1 MATIIINDSTSGSV
15 NVADGDIVIIDPS
28 AFGTY
33 SLFAPAGATYDVQIN
48 QDLPNSVTIFTAE
61 NTTVRA
67 QFAPGVS
74 AYNLDWGG
82 VSGFG
87 GTETVTTGDGFR
99 ITDGGG
105 YSMGDQDDTLILGAN
120 NYVDNAI
127 WMGDGQ
133 DTLTIGENS
142 TVFGQINTELGD
154 GDVINIGSGSYVENI
169 NLGGVVDLTIGSDV
183 TVNGYIYAGFNEDL
197 GDSIT
202 IGDNTTVNYYI
213 DMQTG
218 DDTLTIGDGATLF
231 GRIYGDEGND
241 LITMGDDVTLN
252 EWVWLY
258 TGNDTLIIGDNA
270 TVDDGYYGELY
281 ADDGDDLIMIGDN
294 ADFGEYAWV
303 DMGAGNDTLSL
314 GAYDFSQYG
323 QFWGESGTDTLNL
336 TEGFGFSKGDIESIL
351 AANGWR
357 DDDGDGVYEVPGGN
371 FRIGDSFFYSWER
384 VAVIVP
390 PDGVVD
396 GTVGD
401 DSIGPDFA
409 DLQGDQVDGA
419 DGLND
424 VIVGGGG
431 NDTIRGGL
439 GNDVISG
446 DGATPIGAVEQPLVN
461 LQNTDNLQDAG
472 ATEAN
477 STRAVEL
484 VQLADGRLIMITS
497 ENGGGTDGIAT
508 YEIDGDPDSPTFGQI
523 INPVGSGSTAP
534 TGGGTSDLTG
544 KISQLQFSG
553 AGNGFDNIQSME
565 AVTLPTGETYVF
577 TADVDRATIGIA
589 RIGANGS
596 LTEGPSLT
604 DTLRLDQVQSLSV
617 VNVGGQP
624 ILLAYA
630 GGSSDNLLS
639 YAIDPATGG
648 LTLLDRE
655 VDGNGTAENFLAGG
669 NGESP
674 SFVEGFTN
682 SAGQSFVLAA
692 GNDGGQNGISLWT
705 INSAGQLTFQNARGD
720 DQNGGSETDP
730 QGNTLG
736 RDLISPAGS
745 QTGLDDSNAAA
756 WAEIGGQTY
765 VFVGGNDDDVS
776 IFRVDPDAANDGTF
790 DLTLVGQVDDVMSDI
805 SALQFNPSGTS
816 GTLVIGGEQSELRY
830 AAVVVNPTTGVVTLD
845 LAGGRIVDDA
855 NDPGAEL
862 LDSEDLAYVNGVLVS
877 ASDNDNGVAI
887 LTAKPTFVT
896 SSGTIEGV
904 PGNDSLDGGEGN
916 DTLDGG
922 AGNDTLDGGTGND
935 SLLGGSGDD
944 TFLLAPGFGTD
955 TVIGGE
961 TGEVDGDTLDATGLT
976 EGVTVTMSGPEA
988 GTLTG
993 PSGTVTFSE
1002 IENIARGAGND
1013 TVTGSAGND
1022 TIDGGA
1028 GNDSL
1033 DGGAGADLLDGG
1045 DGNDTLTGGD
1055 GNDTLTGG
1063 AGTDSLIGG
1072 IGNDT
1077 LDGGDDNDV
1086 LAGGE
1091 GTDSLIG
1098 GAGND
1103 SLDGGEGND
1112 TLDGGAGNDTL
1123 DGGTGNDSLL
1133 GGSGDDTFLL
1143 APGFGT
1149 DTVIGGETG
1158 EVDGDTLDATGLTE
1172 GVTVTMSGP
1181 EAGTLTG
1188 PSGTVTFSEIENI
1201 ALGAGNDT
1209 VTGSAGNDTIDGG
1222 AGNDSLDGGAGA
1234 DLLDGGDGND
1244 TLTGGDGNDTL
1255 TGGAGTD
1262 SLIGGIGNDTLDGGE
1277 GADILRGGAGTDSL
1291 DGGDG
1296 DDVIFMGGNDSATGG
1311 SGDDVFALDATDPA
1325 TDINITLDGGS
1336 DGTNG
1341 AAGGPENG
1349 DAGDILDLSSATA
1362 PLTVDFNPTPGT
1374 GTVNGLDADAA
1385 TDITFS
1391 GIEQVVTGAGNDTVL
1406 GDDAVDAINV
1416 DTGDGDDQIATGA
1429 GDDTITAGAGD
1440 DVVDAGT
1447 GNDSVDGGAGD
1458 DVLDGGDGADTLNGG
1473 ADNDVLD
1480 GGAGDDLL
1488 DGGDGSDTL
1497 IGGDGDDS
1505 LAGGSGADTLEGG
1518 IGNDTL
1524 NGGEGIDRL
1533 TGGAG
1538 ADVFVAS
1545 GDADIITDFDTTTG
1559 IGDDVRENNDFV
1571 NLKPYYNNETLAA
1584 WNAANP
1590 TEQYDNP
1597 LDLLRA
1603 DQADGVLDLA
1613 GGLVISN
1620 GGVAVA
1626 ANELNSEN
1634 TGVVCFT
1641 RGTHIATTQGEI
1653 LIENLKVGDL
1663 VLTMDHGYQPIR
1675 WIGSTRVA
1683 ATGNLA
1689 PILFR
1694 KGVLNNVRD
1703 LMVSPQH
1710 RMFLNGWQAEVLVGE
1725 HEVLAAAKHLVN
1737 DSTVRRVEGGEVE
1750 YFHILFDT
1758 HEIIFAEGCP
1768 SESFHPGVVG
1778 WGALAEE
1785 SRQEIVTLFPQLEHG
1800 NFNAFGDSA
1809 RVTLKPHEARMLFAQ
1824 QGGVE

>member
-508 YEIDGDPDSPTFGQI
+508 YEIDGNPDSPTFGQI

-1002 IENIARGAGND
+1002 IENIA
-1013 TVTGSAGND
+1013 
-1022 TIDGGA
+1022 
-1028 GNDSL
+1028 
-1033 DGGAGADLLDGG
+1033 
-1045 DGNDTLTGGD
+1045 
-1055 GNDTLTGG
+1055 
-1063 AGTDSLIGG
+1063 
-1072 IGNDT
+1072 
-1077 LDGGDDNDV
+1077 
-1086 LAGGE
+1086 
-1091 GTDSLIG
+1091 
-1098 GAGND
+1098 
-1103 SLDGGEGND
+1103 
-1112 TLDGGAGNDTL
+1112 
-1123 DGGTGNDSLL
+1123 
-1133 GGSGDDTFLL
+1133 
-1143 APGFGT
+1143 
-1149 DTVIGGETG
+1149 
-1158 EVDGDTLDATGLTE
+1158 
-1172 GVTVTMSGP
+1172 
-1181 EAGTLTG
+1181 
-1188 PSGTVTFSEIENI
+1188 
-1201 ALGAGNDT
+1201 LGAGNDT
-1209 VTGSAGNDTIDGG
+1209 VTGSAGNDAIDGG

>member
-508 YEIDGDPDSPTFGQI
+508 YEIDGNPDSPTFGQI

-589 RIGANGS
+589 QIGANGS

-805 SALQFNPSGTS
+805 SALQFIPSGTS

-1002 IENIARGAGND
+1002 IENIA
-1013 TVTGSAGND
+1013 
-1022 TIDGGA
+1022 
-1028 GNDSL
+1028 
-1033 DGGAGADLLDGG
+1033 
-1045 DGNDTLTGGD
+1045 
-1055 GNDTLTGG
+1055 
-1063 AGTDSLIGG
+1063 
-1072 IGNDT
+1072 
-1077 LDGGDDNDV
+1077 
-1086 LAGGE
+1086 
-1091 GTDSLIG
+1091 
-1098 GAGND
+1098 
-1103 SLDGGEGND
+1103 
-1112 TLDGGAGNDTL
+1112 
-1123 DGGTGNDSLL
+1123 
-1133 GGSGDDTFLL
+1133 
-1143 APGFGT
+1143 
-1149 DTVIGGETG
+1149 
-1158 EVDGDTLDATGLTE
+1158 
-1172 GVTVTMSGP
+1172 
-1181 EAGTLTG
+1181 
-1188 PSGTVTFSEIENI
+1188 
-1201 ALGAGNDT
+1201 LGAGNDT
-1209 VTGSAGNDTIDGG
+1209 VTGSAGNDAIDGG
-1222 AGNDSLDGGAGA
+1222 AGNDSLYGGAGA

>member
-197 GDSIT
+197 CDSIT

-508 YEIDGDPDSPTFGQI
+508 YEIDGNPDSPTFGQI

-904 PGNDSLDGGEGN
+904 P
-916 DTLDGG
+916 
-922 AGNDTLDGGTGND
+922 
-935 SLLGGSGDD
+935 
-944 TFLLAPGFGTD
+944 
-955 TVIGGE
+955 
-961 TGEVDGDTLDATGLT
+961 
-976 EGVTVTMSGPEA
+976 
-988 GTLTG
+988 
-993 PSGTVTFSE
+993 
-1002 IENIARGAGND
+1002 
-1013 TVTGSAGND
+1013 
-1022 TIDGGA
+1022 
-1028 GNDSL
+1028 
-1033 DGGAGADLLDGG
+1033 
-1045 DGNDTLTGGD
+1045 
-1055 GNDTLTGG
+1055 
-1063 AGTDSLIGG
+1063 
-1072 IGNDT
+1072 
-1077 LDGGDDNDV
+1077 
-1086 LAGGE
+1086 
-1091 GTDSLIG
+1091 
-1098 GAGND
+1098 GND

>member
-133 DTLTIGENS
+133 DTLIIGENS

-231 GRIYGDEGND
+231 GRIYGDEGDD

-281 ADDGDDLIMIGDN
+281 ADAGDDLIMIGDN
-294 ADFGEYAWV
+294 ANFGEYAWV
-303 DMGAGNDTLSL
+303 EMGSGNDTLSL

-446 DGATPIGAVEQPLVN
+446 DGATPIGAVEQPLVT
-461 LQNTDNLQDAG
+461 LRNTDNLQDAG

-508 YEIDGDPDSPTFGQI
+508 YEIDGNPDSPTFGQI

-805 SALQFNPSGTS
+805 SALQFIPSGTS

-830 AAVVVNPTTGVVTLD
+830 AAVVVNPTTGVVTLN

-904 PGNDSLDGGEGN
+904 P
-916 DTLDGG
+916 
-922 AGNDTLDGGTGND
+922 
-935 SLLGGSGDD
+935 
-944 TFLLAPGFGTD
+944 
-955 TVIGGE
+955 
-961 TGEVDGDTLDATGLT
+961 
-976 EGVTVTMSGPEA
+976 
-988 GTLTG
+988 
-993 PSGTVTFSE
+993 
-1002 IENIARGAGND
+1002 
-1013 TVTGSAGND
+1013 
-1022 TIDGGA
+1022 
-1028 GNDSL
+1028 
-1033 DGGAGADLLDGG
+1033 
-1045 DGNDTLTGGD
+1045 
-1055 GNDTLTGG
+1055 
-1063 AGTDSLIGG
+1063 
-1072 IGNDT
+1072 
-1077 LDGGDDNDV
+1077 
-1086 LAGGE
+1086 
-1091 GTDSLIG
+1091 
-1098 GAGND
+1098 GND

>member
-231 GRIYGDEGND
+231 GRIYGDEGDD

-281 ADDGDDLIMIGDN
+281 ADAGDDLIMIGDN

-401 DSIGPDFA
+401 DSIGPGFTDQ
-409 DLQGDQVDGA
+409 QGDQVDGA

-446 DGATPIGAVEQPLVN
+446 DGATPIGAVEQPLVT

-508 YEIDGDPDSPTFGQI
+508 YEIDGNPDSPTFGQI

-534 TGGGTSDLTG
+534 AGGGTSDLTG

-589 RIGANGS
+589 QIGANGS

-630 GGSSDNLLS
+630 GGASDNLLS

-805 SALQFNPSGTS
+805 SALQFIPSGTS

-830 AAVVVNPTTGVVTLD
+830 AAVLVNPTTGVVTLD

-904 PGNDSLDGGEGN
+904 PGNDSLDGG
-916 DTLDGG
+916 

-988 GTLTG
+988 G
-993 PSGTVTFSE
+993 S
-1002 IENIARGAGND
+1002 
-1013 TVTGSAGND
+1013 
-1022 TIDGGA
+1022 
-1028 GNDSL
+1028 
-1033 DGGAGADLLDGG
+1033 
-1045 DGNDTLTGGD
+1045 
-1055 GNDTLTGG
+1055 
-1063 AGTDSLIGG
+1063 
-1072 IGNDT
+1072 
-1077 LDGGDDNDV
+1077 
-1086 LAGGE
+1086 
-1091 GTDSLIG
+1091 
-1098 GAGND
+1098 
-1103 SLDGGEGND
+1103 
-1112 TLDGGAGNDTL
+1112 
-1123 DGGTGNDSLL
+1123 
-1133 GGSGDDTFLL
+1133 
-1143 APGFGT
+1143 
-1149 DTVIGGETG
+1149 
-1158 EVDGDTLDATGLTE
+1158 
-1172 GVTVTMSGP
+1172 
-1181 EAGTLTG
+1181 LTG

-1209 VTGSAGNDTIDGG
+1209 VTGSAGNDAIDGG

-1683 ATGNLA
+1683 AVGNLA

>member
-508 YEIDGDPDSPTFGQI
+508 YEIDGNPDSPTFGQI

-1002 IENIARGAGND
+1002 IENIA
-1013 TVTGSAGND
+1013 
-1022 TIDGGA
+1022 
-1028 GNDSL
+1028 
-1033 DGGAGADLLDGG
+1033 
-1045 DGNDTLTGGD
+1045 
-1055 GNDTLTGG
+1055 
-1063 AGTDSLIGG
+1063 
-1072 IGNDT
+1072 
-1077 LDGGDDNDV
+1077 
-1086 LAGGE
+1086 
-1091 GTDSLIG
+1091 
-1098 GAGND
+1098 
-1103 SLDGGEGND
+1103 
-1112 TLDGGAGNDTL
+1112 
-1123 DGGTGNDSLL
+1123 
-1133 GGSGDDTFLL
+1133 
-1143 APGFGT
+1143 
-1149 DTVIGGETG
+1149 
-1158 EVDGDTLDATGLTE
+1158 
-1172 GVTVTMSGP
+1172 
-1181 EAGTLTG
+1181 
-1188 PSGTVTFSEIENI
+1188 
-1201 ALGAGNDT
+1201 LGAGNDT
-1209 VTGSAGNDTIDGG
+1209 VTGSAGNDAIDGG
-1222 AGNDSLDGGAGA
+1222 AGNDSLYGGAGA

>member
-231 GRIYGDEGND
+231 GRIYGDEGDD

-401 DSIGPDFA
+401 DSIGPGFTDQ
-409 DLQGDQVDGA
+409 QGDQVDGA

-446 DGATPIGAVEQPLVN
+446 DGATPIGAVEQPLVT

-508 YEIDGDPDSPTFGQI
+508 YEIDGNPDSPTFGQI

-534 TGGGTSDLTG
+534 AGGGTSDLTG

-630 GGSSDNLLS
+630 GGASDNLLS

-805 SALQFNPSGTS
+805 SALQFIPSGTS

-922 AGNDTLDGGTGND
+922 
-935 SLLGGSGDD
+935 
-944 TFLLAPGFGTD
+944 
-955 TVIGGE
+955 E
-961 TGEVDGDTLDATGLT
+961 
-976 EGVTVTMSGPEA
+976 
-988 GTLTG
+988 
-993 PSGTVTFSE
+993 
-1002 IENIARGAGND
+1002 
-1013 TVTGSAGND
+1013 
-1022 TIDGGA
+1022 
-1028 GNDSL
+1028 
-1033 DGGAGADLLDGG
+1033 
-1045 DGNDTLTGGD
+1045 
-1055 GNDTLTGG
+1055 
-1063 AGTDSLIGG
+1063 
-1072 IGNDT
+1072 
-1077 LDGGDDNDV
+1077 
-1086 LAGGE
+1086 
-1091 GTDSLIG
+1091 
-1098 GAGND
+1098 
-1103 SLDGGEGND
+1103 
-1112 TLDGGAGNDTL
+1112 GNDTL

-1209 VTGSAGNDTIDGG
+1209 VTGSAGNDAIDGG

-1683 ATGNLA
+1683 AVGNLA

>member
-133 DTLTIGENS
+133 DTLIIGENS

-401 DSIGPDFA
+401 DSIGPGFTDQ
-409 DLQGDQVDGA
+409 QGDQVDGA

-446 DGATPIGAVEQPLVN
+446 DGATPIGAVEQPLVT

-508 YEIDGDPDSPTFGQI
+508 YEIDGNPDSPTFGQI

-534 TGGGTSDLTG
+534 AGGGTSDLTG

-589 RIGANGS
+589 QIGANGS

-630 GGSSDNLLS
+630 GGSSDSLLS

-805 SALQFNPSGTS
+805 SALQFIPSGTS

-830 AAVVVNPTTGVVTLD
+830 AAVVVNPTTGVVTLN

-904 PGNDSLDGGEGN
+904 PGNDSLDGG
-916 DTLDGG
+916 
-922 AGNDTLDGGTGND
+922 AGNDTLDGG
-935 SLLGGSGDD
+935 
-944 TFLLAPGFGTD
+944 
-955 TVIGGE
+955 E
-961 TGEVDGDTLDATGLT
+961 
-976 EGVTVTMSGPEA
+976 
-988 GTLTG
+988 
-993 PSGTVTFSE
+993 
-1002 IENIARGAGND
+1002 
-1013 TVTGSAGND
+1013 
-1022 TIDGGA
+1022 
-1028 GNDSL
+1028 
-1033 DGGAGADLLDGG
+1033 
-1045 DGNDTLTGGD
+1045 
-1055 GNDTLTGG
+1055 
-1063 AGTDSLIGG
+1063 
-1072 IGNDT
+1072 
-1077 LDGGDDNDV
+1077 
-1086 LAGGE
+1086 
-1091 GTDSLIG
+1091 
-1098 GAGND
+1098 
-1103 SLDGGEGND
+1103 
-1112 TLDGGAGNDTL
+1112 GNDTL

-1209 VTGSAGNDTIDGG
+1209 VTGSAGNDAIDGG

-1488 DGGDGSDTL
+1488 DDGDGSDTL

-1559 IGDDVRENNDFV
+1559 IGDAVRENNDFV

-1683 ATGNLA
+1683 AVGNLA

>member
-231 GRIYGDEGND
+231 GRIYGDEGDD

-508 YEIDGDPDSPTFGQI
+508 YEIDGNPDSPTFGQI

-534 TGGGTSDLTG
+534 AGGGTSDLTG

-805 SALQFNPSGTS
+805 SALQFIPSGTS

-830 AAVVVNPTTGVVTLD
+830 AAVVVNPTTGVVTLN

-1002 IENIARGAGND
+1002 IENIA
-1013 TVTGSAGND
+1013 
-1022 TIDGGA
+1022 
-1028 GNDSL
+1028 
-1033 DGGAGADLLDGG
+1033 
-1045 DGNDTLTGGD
+1045 
-1055 GNDTLTGG
+1055 
-1063 AGTDSLIGG
+1063 
-1072 IGNDT
+1072 
-1077 LDGGDDNDV
+1077 
-1086 LAGGE
+1086 
-1091 GTDSLIG
+1091 
-1098 GAGND
+1098 
-1103 SLDGGEGND
+1103 
-1112 TLDGGAGNDTL
+1112 
-1123 DGGTGNDSLL
+1123 
-1133 GGSGDDTFLL
+1133 
-1143 APGFGT
+1143 
-1149 DTVIGGETG
+1149 
-1158 EVDGDTLDATGLTE
+1158 
-1172 GVTVTMSGP
+1172 
-1181 EAGTLTG
+1181 
-1188 PSGTVTFSEIENI
+1188 
-1201 ALGAGNDT
+1201 LGAGNDT

-1222 AGNDSLDGGAGA
+1222 AGNDSLYGGAGA

-1683 ATGNLA
+1683 AVGNLA

>member
-508 YEIDGDPDSPTFGQI
+508 YEIDGNPDSPTFGQI

-904 PGNDSLDGGEGN
+904 P
-916 DTLDGG
+916 
-922 AGNDTLDGGTGND
+922 
-935 SLLGGSGDD
+935 
-944 TFLLAPGFGTD
+944 
-955 TVIGGE
+955 
-961 TGEVDGDTLDATGLT
+961 
-976 EGVTVTMSGPEA
+976 
-988 GTLTG
+988 
-993 PSGTVTFSE
+993 
-1002 IENIARGAGND
+1002 
-1013 TVTGSAGND
+1013 
-1022 TIDGGA
+1022 
-1028 GNDSL
+1028 
-1033 DGGAGADLLDGG
+1033 
-1045 DGNDTLTGGD
+1045 
-1055 GNDTLTGG
+1055 
-1063 AGTDSLIGG
+1063 
-1072 IGNDT
+1072 
-1077 LDGGDDNDV
+1077 
-1086 LAGGE
+1086 
-1091 GTDSLIG
+1091 
-1098 GAGND
+1098 GND

>member
-133 DTLTIGENS
+133 DTLIIGENS

-231 GRIYGDEGND
+231 GRIYGDEGDD

-281 ADDGDDLIMIGDN
+281 ADAGDDLIMIGDN
-294 ADFGEYAWV
+294 ANFGEYAWV
-303 DMGAGNDTLSL
+303 EMGSGNDTLSL

-401 DSIGPDFA
+401 DSIGPGFTDQ
-409 DLQGDQVDGA
+409 QGDQVDGA

-508 YEIDGDPDSPTFGQI
+508 YEIDGNPDSPTFGQI

-534 TGGGTSDLTG
+534 AGGGTSDLTG

-589 RIGANGS
+589 QIGANGS

-630 GGSSDNLLS
+630 GGASDNLLS

-805 SALQFNPSGTS
+805 SALQFIPSGTS

-830 AAVVVNPTTGVVTLD
+830 AAVLVNPTTGVVTLD

-896 SSGTIEGV
+896 STGTIEGV
-904 PGNDSLDGGEGN
+904 PGNDSLDGG
-916 DTLDGG
+916 
-922 AGNDTLDGGTGND
+922 A
-935 SLLGGSGDD
+935 
-944 TFLLAPGFGTD
+944 
-955 TVIGGE
+955 
-961 TGEVDGDTLDATGLT
+961 
-976 EGVTVTMSGPEA
+976 
-988 GTLTG
+988 
-993 PSGTVTFSE
+993 
-1002 IENIARGAGND
+1002 
-1013 TVTGSAGND
+1013 
-1022 TIDGGA
+1022 
-1028 GNDSL
+1028 
-1033 DGGAGADLLDGG
+1033 
-1045 DGNDTLTGGD
+1045 
-1055 GNDTLTGG
+1055 
-1063 AGTDSLIGG
+1063 
-1072 IGNDT
+1072 
-1077 LDGGDDNDV
+1077 
-1086 LAGGE
+1086 
-1091 GTDSLIG
+1091 
-1098 GAGND
+1098 
-1103 SLDGGEGND
+1103 GND

-1209 VTGSAGNDTIDGG
+1209 VTGSAGNDAIDGG

-1488 DGGDGSDTL
+1488 DDGDGSDTL

-1559 IGDDVRENNDFV
+1559 IGDAVRENNDFV

-1683 ATGNLA
+1683 AVGNLA

>member
-1002 IENIARGAGND
+1002 IENIA
-1013 TVTGSAGND
+1013 
-1022 TIDGGA
+1022 
-1028 GNDSL
+1028 
-1033 DGGAGADLLDGG
+1033 
-1045 DGNDTLTGGD
+1045 
-1055 GNDTLTGG
+1055 
-1063 AGTDSLIGG
+1063 
-1072 IGNDT
+1072 
-1077 LDGGDDNDV
+1077 
-1086 LAGGE
+1086 
-1091 GTDSLIG
+1091 
-1098 GAGND
+1098 
-1103 SLDGGEGND
+1103 
-1112 TLDGGAGNDTL
+1112 
-1123 DGGTGNDSLL
+1123 
-1133 GGSGDDTFLL
+1133 
-1143 APGFGT
+1143 
-1149 DTVIGGETG
+1149 
-1158 EVDGDTLDATGLTE
+1158 
-1172 GVTVTMSGP
+1172 
-1181 EAGTLTG
+1181 
-1188 PSGTVTFSEIENI
+1188 
-1201 ALGAGNDT
+1201 LGAGNDT

-1222 AGNDSLDGGAGA
+1222 AGNDSLYGGAGA